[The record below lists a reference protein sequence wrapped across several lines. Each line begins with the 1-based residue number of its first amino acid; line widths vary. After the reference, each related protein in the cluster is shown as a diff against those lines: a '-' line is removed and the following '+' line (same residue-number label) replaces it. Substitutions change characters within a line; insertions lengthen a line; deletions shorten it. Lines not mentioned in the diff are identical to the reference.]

1 MKPLKFTLFTVLFT
15 LGLAVPLLT
24 VEAEETID
32 VQACPGDYYDFIVGV
47 RGEGT
52 RFMTIRAAFTA
63 GYCQFSDVMK
73 LDDELDTLRENFRTA
88 AFSCADTSAYK
99 KEYQRI
105 LMEQYFVLNVR
116 KVRSDVIDEQEAEQY
131 DELND
136 AILDQL
142 KTDMQE
148 LFVTK
153 EKRVSKS
160 VFNDY
165 YASWVVKY
173 EDRLEKYSQCDEGGF
188 AELTSTWED
197 FVKTIKELSIDIE
210 KPEPLSFKDNIQ
222 VDNDLDEAGDQ
233 LRDTGR
239 SMINTWE
246 YYKNLI
252 NLEKSEDVS
261 PATIGDL
268 SDSDEVFT
276 FGTALEVLSQENT
289 RSKIEAESAERMA
302 KYRLL
307 YGEGGAVA
315 ATDMQGILEY
325 LNQITA
331 ETNTKDFPSILTGVS
346 KVYDRQCN

>member
-1 MKPLKFTLFTVLFT
+1 MKPLKITLFTLLFT
-15 LGLAVPLLT
+15 VGLAAPLLSA
-24 VEAEETID
+24 EAEETID
-32 VQACPGDYYDFIVGV
+32 VQSCPGDYYDFIVGA

-73 LDDELDTLRENFRTA
+73 LDDELDTLRDNFRTA

-99 KEYQRI
+99 KDYQRI

-116 KVRSDVIDEQEAEQY
+116 KVRSDVVDEQEAEQY
-131 DELND
+131 NELND

-142 KTDMQE
+142 KTEMKD

-153 EKRVSKS
+153 EKRVSES

-165 YASWVVKY
+165 YTSWAVKY

-188 AELTSTWED
+188 AELSSTWED
-197 FVKTIKELSIDIE
+197 FTKTIKELSIDID
-210 KPEPLSFKDNIQ
+210 KPDKLSFKDNIQ

-233 LRDTGR
+233 LRDTGK

-246 YYKNLI
+246 YYKNLLTI
-252 NLEKSEDVS
+252 ENSENVS
-261 PATIGDL
+261 PATIKDL
-268 SDSDEVFT
+268 SDSEEVLT
-276 FGTALEVLSQENT
+276 FGTALEVLAEENT
-289 RSKIEAESAERMA
+289 RALIEAESAERMA
-302 KYRLL
+302 RYRLL

-325 LNQITA
+325 MNQIIA
-331 ETNTKDFPSILTGVS
+331 ETNAKDYPNILTDVS